1 MGGEGSMR
9 ETANGNGCGDG
20 WGGGYQCEGRAVGE
34 IVLEG
39 WEGGSVRCGKKVS
52 EGLKGESV
60 GCGRDSC

>member
-1 MGGEGSMR
+1 MVMDVEMV
-9 ETANGNGCGDG
+9 
-20 WGGGYQCEGRAVGE
+20 GGGYQCEGRAVGE

>member
-1 MGGEGSMR
+1 MLR
-9 ETANGNGCGDG
+9 
-20 WGGGYQCEGRAVGE
+20 WLRGGGYQCEERAVGE

-39 WEGGSVRCGKKVS
+39 WEGESVRCGKKVS